1 MVHTDLRLITPLE
14 LRKHFDPAG
23 FCVWKRAFFCPFFIA
38 QSRHFASHL
47 SSQKEYRQRTST
59 GQTRT
64 TPEQN
69 NENRKWIGQQTAALE
84 GARLWP
90 PKFSDLGFCAENVLY
105 RLCMLRKAQICCRS
119 TYQSYK
125 RDRIPHTGSSTNRKW
140 NRKSNRK
147 CYKRKPLMHFKP
159 EIAVILTC
167 RPILCH

>member
-1 MVHTDLRLITPLE
+1 MLHHSSATGMKID
-14 LRKHFDPAG
+14 
-23 FCVWKRAFFCPFFIA
+23 KRI
-38 QSRHFASHL
+38 
-47 SSQKEYRQRTST
+47 ST

-64 TPEQN
+64 IPEEN
-69 NENRKWIGQQTAALE
+69 SENRKWIGQQTAALE

-90 PKFSDLGFCAENVLY
+90 PKISDLGFCAENVLY
-105 RLCMLRKAQICCRS
+105 RLCMQREAQICCRS
-119 TYQSYK
+119 TYQRYK

-167 RPILCH
+167 RPTHWKGLYINGLQSVQYGLTPNVLFWLLFTSVRFLRHFM